1 MKEVFIMKND
11 VVTIG
16 SATMDAFIETEDASI
31 VSVSM
36 KDRKKDY
43 MSYPY
48 GNKIEINDFKNAFGG
63 GAVNTA
69 CNFSKL
75 GLKTAVIIKIGK
87 DGIGDDIKKMLT
99 EYGISINSV
108 IEAENETTGFSVILV
123 SFQGD
128 RTVLAHRGPN
138 ATLKTSEID
147 FDLIKNSKWLYIAP
161 LNGESTEVLDEI
173 AEFAEKN
180 GVNMA
185 INVGTS
191 SIKRGEKYLK
201 KILET
206 AEVVLMNAD
215 EATMLTKI
223 QIRPDTKTEKF
234 SNELIHPDIRK
245 MMKKL
250 KNTKAKIVVITDG
263 KNGAYAFDGKT
274 FYRCAEFP
282 ADVVSTLGAGDAFAS
297 TFVSFLEKTNW
308 DIEKSMLAASVNSA
322 SVVEQFGAQD
332 GLLNCDEIAD
342 RLFQN
347 PEFKIQKIAA
357 KACSD

>member
-1 MKEVFIMKND
+1 MKYD
-11 VVTIG
+11 VITIG
-16 SATMDAFIETEDASI
+16 SATGDAFIETDDANI
-31 VSVSM
+31 VSVATKNS
-36 KDRKKDY
+36 KKDF

-48 GNKIEINDFKNAFGG
+48 GHKIEINGFKTACGG

-69 CNFSKL
+69 CNFAKL
-75 GLKTAVIIKIGK
+75 GLKTSTIIKIGK
-87 DGIGDDIKKMLT
+87 DSISTDIKNILT
-99 EYGISINSV
+99 EYGISAEAV
-108 IEAENETTGFSVILV
+108 IEAENEITGFSVILV

-147 FDLIKNSKWLYIAP
+147 FDAIKNSKWLYIAP

-173 AEFAEKN
+173 AEFAEN
-180 GVNMA
+180 NNVNMA

-234 SNELIHPDIRK
+234 SKELIHPDIRK
-245 MMKKL
+245 MLRKL
-250 KNTKAKIVVITDG
+250 KKTKAKIVVITDG

-274 FYRCAEFP
+274 FYQCGEFP
-282 ADVVSTLGAGDAFAS
+282 AAVVSTLGAGDAFAS
-297 TFVSFLEKTNW
+297 TFVSFLEKTEW
-308 DIEKSMLAASVNSA
+308 DIEKSMLAASINSA

-332 GLLNCDEIAD
+332 GLLTVSEI
-342 RLFQN
+342 LNKISEN
-347 PEFKIQKIAA
+347 PDFKVQKISASSCA
-357 KACSD
+357 D